1 MTVIVYLVLIGQLA
15 LQLYYNVPKLKGT
28 QSKMHLLLS
37 VSLSLSLFWEWT
49 FLSFS
54 LMAKPFFYLASE
66 NTSGMLYQLTLW
78 LSGVGQERQTNKD
91 VMNGRRKREEKKI
104 AGKLR

>member
-1 MTVIVYLVLIGQLA
+1 MTVIVYLVLIEQLA
-15 LQLYYNVPKLKGT
+15 LQLYYNAPKLKGT

-37 VSLSLSLFWEWT
+37 VSLSLFWEWT

-54 LMAKPFFYLASE
+54 LMAKPFFLPGE

-78 LSGVGQERQTNKD
+78 LSGVGQEKQTNKD
-91 VMNGRRKREEKKI
+91 VMNGMRKREEKEDCWET
-104 AGKLR
+104 

>member
-15 LQLYYNVPKLKGT
+15 LQLYYNAPKLKGT

-37 VSLSLSLFWEWT
+37 VSLSLFWEWT

-78 LSGVGQERQTNKD
+78 LSGEGQERQTNKD
-91 VMNGRRKREEKKI
+91 VLNGSRKREEKEDYWET
-104 AGKLR
+104 